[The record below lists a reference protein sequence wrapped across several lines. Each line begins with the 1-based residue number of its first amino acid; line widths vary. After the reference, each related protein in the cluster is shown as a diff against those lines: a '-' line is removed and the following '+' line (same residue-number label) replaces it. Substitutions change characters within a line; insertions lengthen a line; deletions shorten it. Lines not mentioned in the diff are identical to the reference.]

1 MRVARLTVEDAARAA
16 MVHRASFD
24 ERLPWLAGLH
34 TPEEDLHYFR
44 EHVFASCVVAGALEA
59 DRIAG
64 VIAYREGW
72 IDQLYVLP
80 DMQGR
85 GIGSLLLDVARSSH
99 DDLSLWTFQRNS
111 GARSFYERKGF
122 RIVKET
128 DGSENEEKEPDAL
141 YRWIRPGALD

>member
-1 MRVARLTVEDAARAA
+1 

-34 TPEEDLHYFR
+34 TPEEDLRYFQ
-44 EHVFASCVVAGALEA
+44 EHVFASCTVAAALET
-59 DRIAG
+59 DRLVGI
-64 VIAYREGW
+64 IAYREGW

-80 DMQGR
+80 DTQGR
-85 GIGSLLLDVARSSH
+85 GIGSALLDLARRSH

-122 RIVKET
+122 RVVKET
-128 DGSENEEKEPDAL
+128 DGADNEEKEPDVL
-141 YRWIRPGALD
+141 YRWLRAGAEG